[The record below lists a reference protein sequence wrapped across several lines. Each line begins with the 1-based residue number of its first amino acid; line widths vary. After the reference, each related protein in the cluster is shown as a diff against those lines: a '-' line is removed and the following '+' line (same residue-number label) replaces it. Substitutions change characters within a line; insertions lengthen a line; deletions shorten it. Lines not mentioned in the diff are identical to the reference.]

1 MIGFLIA
8 GFVVGALARLLGP
21 SREEYLDPLA
31 TIGLGIT
38 GSLVGGLVA
47 RSFGAGRETD
57 SGVIGLVLAVVGAAL
72 FICVAT
78 AVAVRNKSIS

>member
-1 MIGFLIA
+1 MIGSLIA

-38 GSLVGGLVA
+38 GSLVGSLVA
-47 RSFGAGRETD
+47 WSLGAGRALQLD
-57 SGVIGLVLAVVGAAL
+57 GISFVLAVVGAAL
-72 FICVAT
+72 FIGVAECVA
-78 AVAVRNKSIS
+78 VKNKRVG